1 MVKYQETQL
10 DAVFAALADSTR
22 REVLRSLSGGSL
34 PVSELAAPHEMSL
47 PGFMKHLR
55 VLEDAG
61 LIARNKEGRV
71 VSSGAGSRSW
81 WICEAG
87 PRTGSQRTWTSKSPG
102 ETTMP
107 KVKPIPEG
115 MHSVTP
121 HLVCAGAADA
131 IEFYKKAFGAIEMAR
146 LPGPDGKLMH
156 AMIRIGDSAVM
167 LVDENPEW
175 GMLGPKALKG
185 SSVAIHLYVEDADA
199 FAARAVKAGA
209 KITMPLDDMFWGD
222 R

>member
-1 MVKYQETQL
+1 MVKYSDDAL
-10 DAVFAALADSTR
+10 DALFGALADRTR
-22 REVLRSLSGGSL
+22 RGILESLAGGEL
-34 PVSELAAPHEMSL
+34 AVTRLAAPHDMSL

-175 GMLGPKALKG
+175 GMLDRK
-185 SSVAIHLYVEDADA
+185 SVV
-199 FAARAVKAGA
+199 
-209 KITMPLDDMFWGD
+209 
-222 R
+222 